1 MTDKET
7 EQDILFHYKKEI
19 EWLKQEKKILEET
32 IKKLTKGNKNGIKKT
47 Y

>member
-7 EQDILFHYKKEI
+7 EQDILFKYKKEI
-19 EWLKQEKKILEET
+19 EWLKQE
-32 IKKLTKGNKNGIKKT
+32 KKLTKGNKNGIKKT